1 VAIHA
6 SESGIISFCGFRPIG
21 VKSPKEF
28 TISQEENMRQA
39 ALLAIALATSALL
52 AGGASAASF
61 ATPNMPQ
68 TFSVQSVADQQMQI
82 GKTYAHLRVK
92 PTTHSTKLATLK
104 QGTKVDVIEMVGN
117 GKWAHVK
124 VDGKEG
130 YISASLLK

>member
-1 VAIHA
+1 
-6 SESGIISFCGFRPIG
+6 
-21 VKSPKEF
+21 
-28 TISQEENMRQA
+28 MRQA

>member
-1 VAIHA
+1 VT
-6 SESGIISFCGFRPIG
+6 
-21 VKSPKEF
+21 SPKEF
-28 TISQEENMRQA
+28 TISQETNMRKTS
-39 ALLAIALATSALL
+39 LLAIAFATSALL

-61 ATPNMPQ
+61 ATPTMPQ
-68 TFSVQSVADQQMQI
+68 TFSVQSVADQQMEV

-124 VDGKEG
+124 VGGKEG